1 MQRGLRKAFAEVEGH
16 SKRAQERYKAYHDSR
31 RRETAWYAVREKVLI
46 YKPVRKIRRAEK
58 LLHRWYGPYVVG
70 RQTTPLNDE
79 VKLADGRARKT
90 ERVQVI
96 RIKKFVEEAAIP
108 KEAAN
113 REAGEETLALGE
125 EQSEEGP
132 KKEVASE
139 KEEKYNN
146 PSREEE
152 SGTRRYPKRSR
163 MPPQRLMF
171 SLSLFFMDLVFTPRL
186 GITAVIVLSN
196 GVIFRAEGERVFND
210 SEWKLVTDITFG
222 QTDVVAAGL
231 YIITRSY
238 EGLKATVCAPRR
250 PRRQHGVMD
259 GGGTE
264 LNWLYGVTTTDVL
277 VKVNK
282 NIEQLSTESTAI
294 VHALEVHTS
303 LINESVWEI
312 EASAQKNGVPTRKCA
327 QGNEKSMVGDGEG
340 LAGVAME
347 RLALALFPPT
357 QLGLVLTEVNGNL
370 PTGLSLVSQFQMRD
384 MWSAYQSARVVAAA
398 VEGGIRLFIHFPSEL
413 LALPLRVLEI
423 MSVQRTNM
431 GTIEIRKGSEQGK
444 DGDKSDLMEIVK
456 RNGKVRGELDSLGKR
471 IQHLVEN
478 DSRRVETIDEWRNPW
493 EVYGLVAL
501 ALVGLISG
509 IHVLRNLEKAAGR
522 VGGDIIGTRTYNL

>member
-58 LLHRWYGPYVVG
+58 LLHRWYGSYVVG

-96 RIKKFVEEAAIP
+96 RIKKFVEVLTPVEKKAETEKEAAIP

-113 REAGEETLALGE
+113 REAGEETRALGE

-139 KEEKYNN
+139 KEEEYNN
-146 PSREEE
+146 PSREEK

-163 MPPQRLMF
+163 MPPQ
-171 SLSLFFMDLVFTPRL
+171 RL

-231 YIITRSY
+231 Y
-238 EGLKATVCAPRR
+238 V
-250 PRRQHGVMD
+250 D
-259 GGGTE
+259 
-264 LNWLYGVTTTDVL
+264 
-277 VKVNK
+277 
-282 NIEQLSTESTAI
+282 
-294 VHALEVHTS
+294 
-303 LINESVWEI
+303 
-312 EASAQKNGVPTRKCA
+312 
-327 QGNEKSMVGDGEG
+327 
-340 LAGVAME
+340 
-347 RLALALFPPT
+347 
-357 QLGLVLTEVNGNL
+357 
-370 PTGLSLVSQFQMRD
+370 
-384 MWSAYQSARVVAAA
+384 
-398 VEGGIRLFIHFPSEL
+398 
-413 LALPLRVLEI
+413 
-423 MSVQRTNM
+423 
-431 GTIEIRKGSEQGK
+431 
-444 DGDKSDLMEIVK
+444 
-456 RNGKVRGELDSLGKR
+456 
-471 IQHLVEN
+471 
-478 DSRRVETIDEWRNPW
+478 
-493 EVYGLVAL
+493 
-501 ALVGLISG
+501 
-509 IHVLRNLEKAAGR
+509 
-522 VGGDIIGTRTYNL
+522 